1 MMPPGPPTSLPPG
14 LIPPGPPPGPPPKE
28 AFRFNAV
35 GYNKTEEP
43 MLNMQGIEHLLSWY
57 RLLYSCDVC
66 ILCRYH
72 STFFC
77 TAIFGCWLTTL
88 SCCAS
93 VNKPSRRPQIVFH
106 CFFQFVNKLIQSVDN
121 LYEA

>member
-43 MLNMQGIEHLLSWY
+43 ILNMQGTEHLLSWY
-57 RLLYSCDVC
+57 KLLYSMLVYYADTIARLFVRQFLVKYNYTHVK
-66 ILCRYH
+66 IL
-72 STFFC
+72 
-77 TAIFGCWLTTL
+77 
-88 SCCAS
+88 
-93 VNKPSRRPQIVFH
+93 
-106 CFFQFVNKLIQSVDN
+106 
-121 LYEA
+121 